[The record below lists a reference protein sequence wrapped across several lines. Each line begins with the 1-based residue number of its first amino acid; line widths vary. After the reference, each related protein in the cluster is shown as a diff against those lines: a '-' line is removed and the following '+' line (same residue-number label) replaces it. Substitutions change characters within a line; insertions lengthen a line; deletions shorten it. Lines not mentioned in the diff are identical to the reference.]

1 MKNNKGFSLIELVVV
16 VAILAIL
23 GVAVFGFIFTGS
35 HSYRGVSD
43 EADLQ
48 YNAQLVINQVENM
61 LIDSTKGVAY
71 SCTDE
76 AGNKKQVLSDKEISG
91 TPNEKTLTIYSTG
104 EVFNIIWKDKVLSL
118 QKDNVDAGGNVIST
132 GKMVRMADNVTFF
145 AADITQ
151 AANSKVRLDFIFEA
165 GDRVYKSVK
174 NVSLRNTLVVNG
186 DNTEMYDQEVEVSVV
201 VDRVSISHKGLDV
214 TNKNVGIWVERTP
227 ESLGNIHLT
236 ATVHGNVLLSE
247 VIWTISGNSSVN
259 TRVAGGDLVIGADE
273 TADRIT
279 VTAISKNDTSKSA
292 STVVVLKEITGVSV
306 RLADSSKS
314 TFYKGDVFEVVGAVN
329 GTNLTDEDKRL
340 IWDSSGAS
348 FEKIT
353 NDRIRVT
360 ITASVGQKVE
370 IGATSASNNSH
381 HAELEP
387 ITVSHINY
395 KIVLSATER
404 NLRRNGSISGITAD
418 INPSVG
424 YGTLHWVITK
434 VVNNS
439 TGAASNS
446 GAVTI
451 SGNGTRATLKCTS
464 DLDWNQSYTV
474 YYKAYVEVD
483 GKRFESNEEAAYI
496 DMVYVN
502 IWEKP
507 TKFVVTAS
515 QSQTIKAAKGSVNYY
530 GFEVFGINAKFSTN
544 SNGSQYVA
552 ETEVYEYNFKV
563 VLTSDA
569 KNSEPKIPVL
579 LDGKLLN
586 YVYFNTN

>member
-165 GDRVYKSVK
+165 GDRIYKSVK

-214 TNKNVGIWVERTP
+214 TNKNVGLWVEKTS

-279 VTAISKNDTSKSA
+279 VTAISKNDTYS
-292 STVVVLKEITGVSV
+292 IYPC
-306 RLADSSKS
+306 
-314 TFYKGDVFEVVGAVN
+314 TFS
-329 GTNLTDEDKRL
+329 RL
-340 IWDSSGAS
+340 IPSS
-348 FEKIT
+348 
-353 NDRIRVT
+353 RILY
-360 ITASVGQKVE
+360 IQ
-370 IGATSASNNSH
+370 
-381 HAELEP
+381 
-387 ITVSHINY
+387 
-395 KIVLSATER
+395 
-404 NLRRNGSISGITAD
+404 LR
-418 INPSVG
+418 
-424 YGTLHWVITK
+424 
-434 VVNNS
+434 
-439 TGAASNS
+439 
-446 GAVTI
+446 
-451 SGNGTRATLKCTS
+451 
-464 DLDWNQSYTV
+464 
-474 YYKAYVEVD
+474 
-483 GKRFESNEEAAYI
+483 
-496 DMVYVN
+496 
-502 IWEKP
+502 
-507 TKFVVTAS
+507 
-515 QSQTIKAAKGSVNYY
+515 
-530 GFEVFGINAKFSTN
+530 
-544 SNGSQYVA
+544 
-552 ETEVYEYNFKV
+552 
-563 VLTSDA
+563 
-569 KNSEPKIPVL
+569 
-579 LDGKLLN
+579 
-586 YVYFNTN
+586 

>member
-1 MKNNKGFSLIELVVV
+1 MKNNKGFSLIELVIVL
-16 VAILAIL
+16 AILAIL
-23 GVAVFGFIFTGS
+23 GVAVFGFIFTGT
-35 HSYRGVSD
+35 HSYRGISD

-48 YNAQLVINQVENM
+48 YNAQLVVNQIENI
-61 LIDSTKGVAY
+61 LIDSTKGLAY

-76 AGNKKQVLSDKEISG
+76 AGNKKQVLSDQEISG
-91 TPNEKTLTIYSTG
+91 TSSEKTLTIYSTG
-104 EVFNIIWKDKVLSL
+104 EVYNITWKDKVLSL
-118 QKDNVDAGGNVIST
+118 QKDSVDAGGNVTST
-132 GKMVRMADNVTFF
+132 GKLVKMADNVTFF
-145 AADITQ
+145 AADITN
-151 AANSKVRLDFIFEA
+151 ASKNKVKLDFIFEA
-165 GDRVYKSVK
+165 GNRVYKSVK
-174 NVSLRNTLVVNG
+174 NVSLRNTIVVNG
-186 DNTEMYDQEVEVSVV
+186 DNTEMYDEEVEVSVV
-201 VDRVSISHKGLDV
+201 VDRVSISHKGVDV
-214 TNKNVGIWVERTP
+214 TNKNVGMWVERTA
-227 ESLGNIHLT
+227 EALGNIHLT

-247 VIWTISGNSSVN
+247 VIWTVSGNSSLN
-259 TRVAGGDLVIGADE
+259 TKIDGGDLVIGSDE
-273 TADRIT
+273 TADKLT

-306 RLADSSKS
+306 KLADGNKS
-314 TFYKGDVFEVVGAVN
+314 TFYKGDVFEVIGTVN
-329 GTNLTDEDKRL
+329 GTNLTEEDTKL
-340 IWDSSGAS
+340 IWDASGAS
-348 FEKIT
+348 YEKIS

-360 ITASVGQKVE
+360 ITASVGQKVVVS
-370 IGATSASNNSH
+370 ATSATDNSQR
-381 HAELEP
+381 AELDP

-395 KIVLSATER
+395 KIVLSASER
-404 NLRRNGSISGITAD
+404 TLLRNGSLSGITAD
-418 INPSVG
+418 ISPSIG
-424 YGTLHWVITK
+424 YGTVNWTITK

-439 TGAASNS
+439 TGTASNS
-446 GAVTI
+446 GAVSI

-502 IWEKP
+502 VWQGY
-507 TKFVVTAS
+507 TRYVVTAN

-530 GFEVFGINAKFSTN
+530 GVQVFGINARFSTN

-552 ETEVYEYNFKV
+552 STEVYEEAFKV

-579 LDGKLLN
+579 LDGKRLN